1 MVRAFIFAFLAR
13 DWAVLQHP
21 TGIGLTL
28 AISGPSCTVP
38 KRWLRLQYEKYWAY
52 KLLGEAA
59 DFCNSSFFK
68 EPQLASSRPR
78 ILKLKAY
85 LLESWHE
92 RSGFTVGTASVG
104 FGLVGL
110 GLVVP
115 VVWGMPA
122 HLYSVLIFFTSISL
136 NPFLCPSL
144 QLPRFPFFLIVAFP
158 FYKKNYRHASE
169 IVEHSLAGMAA
180 GGKFFAAKSYCPSW
194 LTSVT
199 TFTDEWAIKAII
211 CLPAALVCAILELL
225 HT

>member
-1 MVRAFIFAFLAR
+1 MASASVWEILG
-13 DWAVLQHP
+13 LQ
-21 TGIGLTL
+21 TFGR
-28 AISGPSCTVP
+28 S
-38 KRWLRLQYEKYWAY
+38 RL
-52 KLLGEAA
+52 GFVAA
-59 DFCNSSFFK
+59 DDFCNSSFFK

-169 IVEHSLAGMAA
+169 IVEHRRREV
-180 GGKFFAAKSYCPSW
+180 FCC
-194 LTSVT
+194 
-199 TFTDEWAIKAII
+199 E
-211 CLPAALVCAILELL
+211 ELL
-225 HT
+225 SIMINECYDFHWRVSH